1 VSAILGAPAARA
13 VATVSGV
20 PGEAPTPYA
29 VAARDLLRTTVLDVV
44 RDQLRTRGWGEIKM
58 AEVARLAG
66 VSRQTLYNEFGSR
79 AGLAQAVVLR
89 EVDHFVDAVQD
100 AVIAHRDEPVA
111 ALGAAF
117 EVFLT
122 AAAED
127 PLVRTLLGG
136 EGADELLPL
145 VTTQGEP
152 VVERATARLSALL
165 AEGWP
170 GLDRRDVSLLTEA
183 VVRLAISYAALPASP
198 SGMDGDAIARLLG
211 PFVDRALAGQPAR

>member
-1 VSAILGAPAARA
+1 VTGALADP
-13 VATVSGV
+13 V
-20 PGEAPTPYA
+20 PFS

-44 RDQLRTRGWGEIKM
+44 REELRTRSWADLKM

-79 AGLAQAVVLR
+79 GDLAQAFVLR
-89 EVDHFVDAVQD
+89 EVDRFVEAVQD
-100 AVIAHRDEPVA
+100 AVTSNMEDPVA
-111 ALGAAF
+111 ALAAAF

-127 PLVRTLLGG
+127 PLVRSILGG
-136 EGADELLPL
+136 GDGTHELLPL

-152 VVERATARLSALL
+152 VLVRATSRLGAFLVENWPELDGEDITLL
-165 AEGWP
+165 A
-170 GLDRRDVSLLTEA
+170 EA

-198 SGMDGDAIARLLG
+198 SGMTGRSIAQLLG
-211 PFVDRALAGQPAR
+211 PFVDRAMDQGRRP